1 MDTTQAGAS
10 VRAAAEPMT
19 VNLDRAT
26 GAARTGTS
34 AATEARSPYL
44 ADRVG
49 AFSRSAKRV
58 TLHKKPEVKDR
69 EYMTG
74 NLNLWDAPREK
85 GKPLDVLDAGDQV
98 GVTGVV
104 KRGFAQIL
112 LDGQVRWVNDTY
124 LSDEKP
130 VAPEADASGAGTTG
144 TTGSS
149 GGASTGTGAV
159 SFAPCA
165 DGTGTESG
173 LTSSAVQMFRA
184 VCNAFPALSSFG
196 GYDAHGEHSSGRAV
210 DFMTSDPALGQAVAD
225 WARAHASELNL
236 YDVLWAQHIWTPVRS
251 SEGWRSM
258 PDRGSSTANHYDHVH
273 ISVN

>member
-1 MDTTQAGAS
+1 
-10 VRAAAEPMT
+10 MT
-19 VNLDRAT
+19 VDLDRAT
-26 GAARTGTS
+26 GAARPAAR
-34 AATEARSPYL
+34 AATEHRSPYL

-58 TLHKKPEVKDR
+58 TLHKKPAVKDR
-69 EYMTG
+69 EYMTSD
-74 NLNLWDAPREK
+74 LNLWDAPREK
-85 GKPLDVLDAGDQV
+85 GKPLDVLDAGDRV

-104 KRGFAQIL
+104 TRGFAQIL
-112 LDGQVRWVNDTY
+112 LDGQVRWVNDDY
-124 LSDEKP
+124 LSEKKP
-130 VAPEADASGAGTTG
+130 VAPEAEASGTSAASAGG
-144 TTGSS
+144 
-149 GGASTGTGAV
+149 V

-165 DGTGTESG
+165 DGTATESG
-173 LTSSAVQMFRA
+173 LTSSGVRMFRA

-196 GYDAHGEHSSGRAV
+196 GYDGHGEHSSGRAV

-225 WARAHASELNL
+225 WARAHASELDL
-236 YDVLWAQHIWTPVRS
+236 FDVLWSQHIWTPVRS